1 MSLEAARRGDE
12 LAFGELVAPYRREL
26 HAHCYRMLGSNH
38 DAEDAL
44 QNTLLGAWQG
54 ISGFEGRSS
63 LRSWLYRIATNACL
77 RLIERAP
84 KRVLATDFGPATTST
99 TDLGDPVTERVFV
112 EPYPA
117 DPEDSYELRESVE
130 LAYIAALQLLPA
142 TQRAVLILREVL
154 AFSAAEVAEHLD
166 TSVAAVNSALQRAR
180 KTLEDHR
187 GPASQ
192 QQVLREL
199 GEARQRELVTTF
211 IDAWERSDVDALIA
225 LLVEDA
231 RFTMPPLPAWYDG
244 VAHIRRFMT
253 ERIFETRWR
262 AMAIT
267 ANGQPAIAFYRE
279 YPDGFRL
286 TSITLLTLRGNRI
299 AELNAFLDPE
309 SHAPFDLPEKFPAD
323 R

>member
-1 MSLEAARRGDE
+1 VSLEAARRGDE

-54 ISGFEGRSS
+54 IAGFEGRSS

-77 RLIERAP
+77 RLIERTP
-84 KRVLATDFGPATTST
+84 KRVLAADFGPARTST
-99 TDLGDPVTERVFV
+99 TDLGDPITERLFV

-117 DPEDSYELRESVE
+117 GPEDTYELRESVE
-130 LAYIAALQLLPA
+130 LAYVAALQLLPA

-166 TSVAAVNSALQRAR
+166 TSVASVNSALQRAR

-187 GPASQ
+187 GPESQ
-192 QQVLREL
+192 QQVLRTL
-199 GEARQRELVTTF
+199 GEARQQELVTTF
-211 IDAWERSDVDALIA
+211 IEAWERSDVDALIE

-244 VAHIRRFMT
+244 ITDIRRFMT
-253 ERIFETRWR
+253 DRIIETRWR
-262 AMAIT
+262 ALPIT
-267 ANGQPAIAFYRE
+267 ASGQLAIAFYRE
-279 YPDGFRL
+279 RPDGFGL
-286 TSITLLTLRGNRI
+286 VSVTLLTVRGDRI
-299 AELNAFLDPE
+299 AEMNAFLDPDT
-309 SHAPFDLPEKFPAD
+309 HVHFGLPEKFPA
-323 R
+323 